1 MKNNFTEI
9 NEGGRHEENK
19 LGGVPMGVGQN
30 GQLNTVEEN
39 ETINDKFVYSN
50 RITLT
55 PQVIAQFNLPKSLSG
70 KTAADAT
77 KLINNKFEGR
87 NSKID
92 NNTKKAFLDRI
103 AEAQETVKAE
113 EQVKI
118 QEAMQI
124 NSQEVPDMME
134 GQIPQGM
141 EEFTQPQQPMAYG
154 GNLQNKMYG
163 GGMMSG
169 LLGGASSSMNQD
181 PNQMNQGQNGGTGG
195 GVSAAGAVQL
205 GTTALDLGNTAFG
218 KSGIDTSG
226 KTDVDPGSVKPGMMG
241 VTSALKGA
249 QAGSMFGPVGTGVG
263 AAIGLGTGLIGG
275 FKAKKDALKAH
286 QNFEI
291 GQSNKMISNFAFG
304 GLLGEPIT
312 GEPKLPV
319 KKTPAPVVVSKD
331 NLQNLNVQPL
341 TDNEKPSTS
350 KLKGAIV
357 ELQNGSNK
365 DGIPGQWVYYK
376 KRSTPGFNPETD
388 RDFVYDRNSKNL
400 TDTYEYHT
408 FMNERRKAVEKN
420 RAALNTNTQLTQ
432 PLPLNNTTAFRM
444 GGNMYE
450 GGGELKPWQLPSSKM
465 TDDPNFNGRFG
476 FKNMTGALYATELP
490 LDQQVNVKYTPER
503 GKFYKQSFNQM
514 GRPQISNDLGYT
526 SKLNYNDPDTV
537 TLSPEQLQ
545 ENSTYSNPENAP
557 SRMFGPQ
564 STGHY
569 EGEMYDG
576 SKLGKV
582 ASKVGKYV
590 KDNYG
595 NALRYAPVAMNAH
608 QLAKMGKP
616 EVETLDRLGNKYN
629 PQYMDEKAL
638 TNQINAE
645 TNYTANAL
653 ANASNGSLGSLSNNI
668 LGMQLNKTK
677 ALSDAYSKVADVNRN
692 EDKTAQEF
700 NLGVDQVNL
709 NQSNN
714 EKDINAKNRGA
725 FKTERSKL
733 LGQIGNDLG
742 NIGKEQVY
750 KKLAGKAFGYSYD
763 GEYLLK
769 PDGSR
774 VSEEELDST
783 IKTNLSSVGATEK
796 EGKYFDTTGK
806 EISKEEVLKMIGTQ
820 KTFNKNYQGK
830 FSSMN
835 TNFGNISLTNNNKQ

>member
-1 MKNNFTEI
+1 MNNELTEF
-9 NEGGRHEENK
+9 NVGNSHENNP
-19 LGGVPMGVGQN
+19 LGGIPQGMGSN
-30 GQLNTVEEN
+30 GVINTVEQG
-39 ETINDKFVYSN
+39 ETKKDSFIYSN

-55 PQVIAQFNLPKSLSG
+55 PQVIAQFNLPKSLVG

-113 EQVKI
+113 EQAKI

-124 NSQEVPDMME
+124 NSTEVPDMMN
-134 GQIPQGM
+134 GQVPQGM
-141 EEFTQPQQPMAYG
+141 EEFTQPQRQMF
-154 GNLQNKMYG
+154 G
-163 GGMMSG
+163 GGFMNSVIGQGFGENATDEQKSNAVGAG
-169 LLGGASSSMNQD
+169 L
-181 PNQMNQGQNGGTGG
+181 
-195 GVSAAGAVQL
+195 GVA
-205 GTTALDLGNTAFG
+205 TTAFDLGNTAFG
-218 KSGIDTSG
+218 KTGIDTSG
-226 KTDVDPGSVKPGMMG
+226 ATDVDPGSIKPGMMG
-241 VTSALKGA
+241 VTGALKGA
-249 QAGSMFGPVGTGVG
+249 QAGSMFGPIGTGVG
-263 AAIGLGTGLIGG
+263 AAVGLGAGLIGG
-275 FKAKKDALKAH
+275 GRAKKDALRAH

-291 GQSNKMISNFAFG
+291 GQSNKKISDFAFG

-319 KKTPAPVVVSKD
+319 TKTPSTTVVSKKELK
-331 NLQNLNVQPL
+331 NLTIQPL

-388 RDFVYDRNSKNL
+388 RDFVYDKNSKNL

-420 RAALNTNTQLTQ
+420 RAILNTNIQLTQ
-432 PLPLNNTTAFRM
+432 PLSLNNTTAFRM
-444 GGNMYE
+444 GGNMSE
-450 GGGELKPWQLPSSKM
+450 GGGKLKPWQQPSSKM
-465 TDDPNFNGRFG
+465 TDDPNFNGGFE
-476 FKNMTGALYATELP
+476 FKNMTGAPYATELP
-490 LDQQVNVKYTPER
+490 LDQQINVKYTPER

-537 TLSPEQLQ
+537 NLSPEELT
-545 ENSTYSNPENAP
+545 NPTSTYSNPEVAP
-557 SRMFGPQ
+557 ENVKLNSK
-564 STGHY
+564 T
-569 EGEMYDG
+569 
-576 SKLGKV
+576 KLGEVLNKT
-582 ASKVGKYV
+582 GQYV

-595 NALRYAPVAMNAH
+595 NALRYAPVAMNAY
-608 QLAKMGKP
+608 QLSKMGKP
-616 EVETLDRLGNKYN
+616 EVETLDRLGNRYN

-692 EDKTAQEF
+692 ENKTGQQF
-700 NLGVDQVNL
+700 NLGVDQFNVG
-709 NQSNN
+709 QSNM
-714 EKDINAKNRGA
+714 EKDINARNRGA

-742 NIGKEQVY
+742 NIGKETVY
-750 KKLAGKAFGYSYD
+750 KKLAGEAFGYSYD
-763 GEYLLK
+763 GKYLLK
-769 PDGSR
+769 PDGTK

-796 EGKYFDTTGK
+796 DGKYFDTTGK

-835 TNFGNISLTNNNKQ
+835 TDFGNISLTNNNKQ

>member
-9 NEGGRHEENK
+9 NEGGLHEENK

-113 EQVKI
+113 EQAKI
-118 QEAMQI
+118 QESMQI
-124 NSQEVPDMME
+124 NSTEVPDMME

-141 EEFTQPQQPMAYG
+141 EEFTQPQQ
-154 GNLQNKMYG
+154 
-163 GGMMSG
+163 
-169 LLGGASSSMNQD
+169 
-181 PNQMNQGQNGGTGG
+181 QMFNGGELSQGLSMLGTSGAFGQHTGINQ
-195 GVSAAGAVQL
+195 A
-205 GTTALDLGNTAFG
+205 TTALDLGNTAFG
-218 KSGIDTSG
+218 KTGIDTSG
-226 KTDVDPGSVKPGMMG
+226 ATDVDPGSVKPGMIG
-241 VTSALKGA
+241 VTGALKGA
-249 QAGSMFGPVGTGVG
+249 QAGAMFGPIGTGVG
-263 AAIGLGTGLIGG
+263 AAIGLGAGLIGG

-291 GQSNKMISNFAFG
+291 GQSNQKISNFAYG
-304 GLLGEPIT
+304 GKMYNDGGYLD
-312 GEPKLPV
+312 KF
-319 KKTPAPVVVSKD
+319 KS
-331 NLQNLNVQPL
+331 
-341 TDNEKPSTS
+341 ST
-350 KLKGAIV
+350 
-357 ELQNGSNK
+357 
-365 DGIPGQWVYYK
+365 
-376 KRSTPGFNPETD
+376 
-388 RDFVYDRNSKNL
+388 
-400 TDTYEYHT
+400 
-408 FMNERRKAVEKN
+408 
-420 RAALNTNTQLTQ
+420 
-432 PLPLNNTTAFRM
+432 
-444 GGNMYE
+444 MY
-450 GGGELKPWQLPSSKM
+450 
-465 TDDPNFNGRFG
+465 DDPNYVSTGHDG
-476 FKNMTGALYATELP
+476 LFKNSIPM
-490 LDQQVNVKYTPER
+490 VNSKVPKK
-503 GKFYKQSFNQM
+503 GQFYKQLFDQL
-514 GRPQISNDLGYT
+514 GKPQISNDLGYT

-537 TLSPEQLQ
+537 NLSPEQLQ
-545 ENSTYSNPENAP
+545 ENNGYSNPENTP

-564 STGHY
+564 ATGHY

-576 SKLGKV
+576 SKVGKI
-582 ASKVGKYV
+582 ASKVGQYA

-595 NALRYAPVAMNAH
+595 NALRYAPVAMNAY

-616 EVETLDRLGNKYN
+616 EVETLDRLGNRYN

-692 EDKTAQEF
+692 EDKTGQQF
-700 NLGVDQVNL
+700 NLGVDQFNVG
-709 NQSNN
+709 QSNQ
-714 EKDINAKNRGA
+714 EKDINARNRGA

-733 LGQIGNDLG
+733 LGQIGDDLG

-769 PDGSR
+769 PDGTK

>member
-9 NEGGRHEENK
+9 NEGGLHEENK

-113 EQVKI
+113 EQAKI

-141 EEFTQPQQPMAYG
+141 EEFTQPQQQMAYG
-154 GNLQNKMYG
+154 GKM
-163 GGMMSG
+163 S
-169 LLGGASSSMNQD
+169 Q
-181 PNQMNQGQNGGTGG
+181 NQMLFGGNSQQGQMAGDMTGQ
-195 GVSAAGAVQL
+195 VA
-205 GTTALDLGNTAFG
+205 TTAADMFFPGSGQFLKMGDQFGTQVGNMIGGDKGEQIGGLISPMGTLKGIGTSITTGNINDIPGIGLFG
-218 KSGIDTSG
+218 G
-226 KTDVDPGSVKPGMMG
+226 KTTKQKEIQKMKFNKD
-241 VTSALKGA
+241 
-249 QAGSMFGPVGTGVG
+249 MF
-263 AAIGLGTGLIGG
+263 
-275 FKAKKDALKAH
+275 
-286 QNFEI
+286 E
-291 GQSNKMISNFAFG
+291 SNSKISNFAFG
-304 GLLGEPIT
+304 GNLGDPETYPKPVPTVKT
-312 GEPKLPV
+312 GL
-319 KKTPAPVVVSKD
+319 KT
-331 NLQNLNVQPL
+331 
-341 TDNEKPSTS
+341 E
-350 KLKGAIV
+350 IV
-357 ELQNGSNK
+357 EGDSLPGTHNSRLMGPIHEIQPGSDK
-365 DGIPGQWVYYK
+365 SGQGNFIYYK
-376 KRSTPGFNPETD
+376 PRTTPGFNRETD
-388 RDFVYDRNSKNL
+388 REFVS
-400 TDTYEYHT
+400 
-408 FMNERRKAVEKN
+408 EKN
-420 RAALNTNTQLTQ
+420 MNDIYRSREYLAYMANRQKQVALNRNPELTQ
-432 PLPLNNTTAFRM
+432 PLPLNNTTTFRM

-450 GGGELKPWQLPSSKM
+450 GGGELKPWQQPSSKM
-465 TDDPNFNGRFG
+465 TDDPNFNGGFG
-476 FKNMTGALYATELP
+476 FKNMTGAPYATELP

-526 SKLNYNDPDTV
+526 SKLNYNDPDIV
-537 TLSPEQLQ
+537 NLSPEQLE
-545 ENSTYSNPENAP
+545 ENNGYSNPELAP
-557 SRMFGPQ
+557 ENKYVSP
-564 STGHY
+564 Y
-569 EGEMYDG
+569 PKA
-576 SKLGKV
+576 KLGETLNK
-582 ASKVGKYV
+582 AGQYI

-595 NALRYAPVAMNAH
+595 NALRYAPVAMNAY

-692 EDKTAQEF
+692 EDKTAQQF
-700 NLGVDQVNL
+700 NLGVDQINL

-742 NIGKEQVY
+742 NIGKETVY
-750 KKLAGKAFGYSYD
+750 KKLAGEAFGYSYD
-763 GEYLLK
+763 GKYLLK
-769 PDGSR
+769 PDGTK

-796 EGKYFDTTGK
+796 DGKYFDTTGK

>member
-1 MKNNFTEI
+1 MNNNQLTEF
-9 NEGGRHEENK
+9 NVGNSHENNP
-19 LGGVPMGVGQN
+19 LGGIPQGMGNN
-30 GQLNTVEEN
+30 GVMNTVEEG
-39 ETINDKFVYSN
+39 ETKKDSFIYSN

-55 PQVIAQFNLPKSLSG
+55 PQVIAQFNLPKSLAG

-113 EQVKI
+113 EQAKI

-124 NSQEVPDMME
+124 NSTEVPDMMN
-134 GQIPQGM
+134 GQVPQGM
-141 EEFTQPQQPMAYG
+141 EEFMQPG
-154 GNLQNKMYG
+154 QNQMF
-163 GGMMSG
+163 
-169 LLGGASSSMNQD
+169 LGGLFGGEKGDSFMGASKGSMEGAGLTDYLNA
-181 PNQMNQGQNGGTGG
+181 GGT
-195 GVSAAGAVQL
+195 AATFGNQL
-205 GTTALDLGNTAFG
+205 FG

-226 KTDVDPGSVKPGMMG
+226 AVDVDSSSIKPGMMG
-241 VTSALKGA
+241 VQGA
-249 QAGSMFGPVGTGVG
+249 MTGVQAGSKIGGPLGG
-263 AAIGLGTGLIGG
+263 AIGGAIGLGAGLIGG
-275 FKAKKDALKAH
+275 NRAKKDALKAH

-291 GQSNKMISNFAFG
+291 GQSNKMISDFALG
-304 GLLGEPIT
+304 GNLLGEPNS
-312 GEPKLPV
+312 GDPVLPV

-365 DGIPGQWVYYK
+365 DGTPGQWVYYK

-420 RAALNTNTQLTQ
+420 RAKLNTNIQLTQ
-432 PLPLNNTTAFRM
+432 PLSLNNTTAFRM

-450 GGGELKPWQLPSSKM
+450 GGGELKPWQQPSSKM
-465 TDDPNFNGRFG
+465 TDDPNFNGGFG
-476 FKNMTGALYATELP
+476 FKNMTGVPYATELP
-490 LDQQVNVKYTPER
+490 LDQQINVKYTPER

-537 TLSPEQLQ
+537 TLSPEQLE
-545 ENSTYSNPENAP
+545 ENNRYSNPELAP
-557 SRMFGPQ
+557 ENKYVSP
-564 STGHY
+564 Y
-569 EGEMYDG
+569 PKA
-576 SKLGKV
+576 KLGETLNK
-582 ASKVGKYV
+582 AGQYI

-595 NALRYAPVAMNAH
+595 NALRYAPVAMNAY

-692 EDKTAQEF
+692 EDKTAQQF
-700 NLGVDQVNL
+700 NLGVDQINIG
-709 NQSNN
+709 QSNL

-742 NIGKEQVY
+742 NIGKETVY

-769 PDGSR
+769 PDGTK

-796 EGKYFDTTGK
+796 DGKYFDTTGK
-806 EISKEEVLKMIGTQ
+806 EISKEEVLKMIGTP